1 MVDKKVDN
9 KVENMFDR
17 NTKLSSTTLD
27 KVDSTMPT
35 ITDMADKKADNR
47 EVMQISPSST
57 FQNIPVQ
64 NVDESDYEEEE
75 DYAEEIDEKL
85 ETKKFELSN
94 KSDNVVSSTSRS
106 TTTTT
111 TQPPSV
117 SSTTITTTTTTLSDD
132 NDDEDE
138 IIPKSE
144 MPFFPTRMTKAD
156 TSTKTSTMF
165 EAPTKM
171 TETPTK
177 MIETP
182 TKMSETLT
190 KTAETPTKMIESPTK
205 MIETPTKMAETPT
218 KTSTTLDEE
227 DKQSSLKDLLRSGK
241 YGSDPMKIR
250 ELLKNLEDPEKT
262 ISDQEEVDP
271 KDIFKK
277 YANMAKTK
285 TTEVR

>member
-1 MVDKKVDN
+1 
-9 KVENMFDR
+9 
-17 NTKLSSTTLD
+17 
-27 KVDSTMPT
+27 MPT
-35 ITDMADKKADNR
+35 ITDMADKKADR

-117 SSTTITTTTTTLSDD
+117 SSTTITTTTTTTLSDEEE
-132 NDDEDE
+132 DEDE

-144 MPFFPTRMTKAD
+144 IPFFPTRMTKAV

-171 TETPTK
+171 STTFDTPTKMSETPTKMFEPPTK

-182 TKMSETLT
+182 TKM
-190 KTAETPTKMIESPTK
+190 I
-205 MIETPTKMAETPT
+205 ETPT

-241 YGSDPMKIR
+241 YGSDPMKIK
-250 ELLKNLEDPEKT
+250 ELLKNLEDPEK
-262 ISDQEEVDP
+262 IKADQEEVDP

-285 TTEVR
+285 TTEVRLNLT